1 MLIPLSISI
10 ASIRTHVQTNVEY
23 PNQKVFVNKGNCDVI
38 LYNDNDCFSRLSYTK
53 QSHDREYIDRL
64 QMNEIPYLQITIPD

>member
-10 ASIRTHVQTNVEY
+10 ASI
-23 PNQKVFVNKGNCDVI
+23 KI
-38 LYNDNDCFSRLSYTK
+38 LKKYDRKNRAM